1 MGKNSRKMIAFHLAT
16 YICLCCCS
24 CVQRR
29 RIEKKP
35 EVVSRPS
42 RREEHAKEQQ
52 QEPLRAEE
60 NYTSSFRVQIL
71 AYWIF
76 FLANSTT
83 TRRHSH
89 QSSLVRRL
97 CFLVLTDAFRE
108 SVALLPVRSCFFSVV
123 SPTSSDMG
131 PEIGPKW
138 SHRLLRPRFAN
149 KTSTAQHCWFL
160 QSPRPGRHGDKL
172 LGQWQE
178 IVNGNHVTKKHG

>member
-1 MGKNSRKMIAFHLAT
+1 MGFTRGDAWLVCWSGGYRISHTSTERRREIIMGKNSRKMIAFHLAT

-83 TRRHSH
+83 TRRHSFRATSRH
-89 QSSLVRRL
+89 SSAV
-97 CFLVLTDAFRE
+97 CA
-108 SVALLPVRSCFFSVV
+108 S
-123 SPTSSDMG
+123 
-131 PEIGPKW
+131 
-138 SHRLLRPRFAN
+138 
-149 KTSTAQHCWFL
+149 
-160 QSPRPGRHGDKL
+160 
-172 LGQWQE
+172 
-178 IVNGNHVTKKHG
+178 